1 MEFFQVMCGGIHN
14 LIAIIPPLC
23 YHGAYIPKRRISMA
37 NRKAL
42 IAMSGGVDSS
52 VAAYLTQSS
61 GYECIGAMMH
71 LHDILSTKDA
81 QSVAD
86 RLNIPFYIFDCT
98 SQFRQKV
105 MNYFVNCYESGQ
117 TPNPCIVC
125 NRYLKFGVLLE
136 QALELGC
143 QYVVTGHYA
152 RIQKD
157 EDSGRFLLYKAADTA
172 KDQSYFLCCLN
183 QHQLSHTLFPL
194 GEMAKPEVR
203 KIADD
208 QGFITAKKK
217 DSQDICFVPNG
228 DYMAFLEGQKGSPYP
243 TGKFLDLDGNVV
255 GEHRG
260 AVAYTCGQR
269 KGLGLAMGEPVYVC
283 SKDMQAN
290 TVTVGPNEKLF
301 STTLLASDWNW
312 IAFSEL
318 KEPIH
323 VKAKA
328 RSRMIEQPATV
339 YPEANGSARV
349 VFDEPQRAI
358 TPGQAV
364 VLYDGDLVVGG
375 GTITQVL

>member
-1 MEFFQVMCGGIHN
+1 MKN
-14 LIAIIPPLC
+14 
-23 YHGAYIPKRRISMA
+23 K
-37 NRKAL
+37 KAL

-52 VAAYLTQSS
+52 VAAYLMHSQ
-61 GYECIGAMMH
+61 GFECMGAMMH

-98 SQFRQKV
+98 AQFRHKV
-105 MNYFVNCYESGQ
+105 MDYFVNCYESGL

-125 NRYLKFGVLLE
+125 NRHLKFGVLLE
-136 QALELGC
+136 QALEMDC

-152 RIQKD
+152 RIMQD
-157 EDSGRFLLYKAADTA
+157 ASTGRYLLYKAADAA

-183 QHQLSHTLFPL
+183 QHQLAHTLFPL
-194 GEMAKPEVR
+194 GEMTKADVR
-203 KIADD
+203 KIAEA
-208 QGFITAKKK
+208 QGFINARKK

-228 DYMAFLEGQKGSPYP
+228 DYMAFLERQKGTPYES
-243 TGKFLDLDGNVV
+243 GKFLDLNGNVV

-283 SKDMQAN
+283 SKDMQTN
-290 TVTVGPNEKLF
+290 TVTVGPNEELF
-301 STTLLASDWNW
+301 STTLLANDWNW
-312 IAFSEL
+312 LPFEEL
-318 KEPIH
+318 KAPIH

-328 RSRMIEQPATV
+328 RSRMVEQPATV
-339 YPEANGSARV
+339 YPEENGFARV

-364 VLYDGDLVVGG
+364 VLYEGDLVVGG
-375 GTITQVL
+375 GTITEVL